1 MSAFSDSFA
10 AEIKRLIKE
19 RGITVT
25 AAASELGITR
35 QALYNYLNA
44 KSTPR
49 DKKLASVMHLWKLR
63 ITVGSVTIDETSF
76 PTPKPH
82 SAPAKQ
88 LDMWDKLN
96 SIKQED
102 LRIGVKRSGNLFK
115 VSVEIDIPA

>member
-1 MSAFSDSFA
+1 M
-10 AEIKRLIKE
+10 
-19 RGITVT
+19 T
-25 AAASELGITR
+25 AAANELGITR

-49 DKKLASVMHLWKLR
+49 DKKLASLMHLWKLR

-76 PTPKPH
+76 PAPK
-82 SAPAKQ
+82 SQSVPAKQ

-96 SIKQED
+96 SIRQED
-102 LRIGVKRSGNLFK
+102 LKIGVKRAGEGFK